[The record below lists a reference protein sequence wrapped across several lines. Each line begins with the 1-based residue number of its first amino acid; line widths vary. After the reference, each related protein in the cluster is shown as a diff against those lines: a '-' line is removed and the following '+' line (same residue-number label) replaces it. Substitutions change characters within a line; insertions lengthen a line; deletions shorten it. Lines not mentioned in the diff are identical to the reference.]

1 MSRAPRIGDAGRA
14 SEKKLI
20 QELGGR
26 GRPASGALAGA
37 KGDIDLGTILM
48 EAKST
53 VKDSLSLKLDWLAK
67 ITAEARSEGKT
78 AALAITF
85 TRPDGNTVP
94 NGAWVLVPRYVWE
107 GNLR

>member
-1 MSRAPRIGDAGRA
+1 MRKSMIGHAGRA

-20 QELGGR
+20 KELGGR
-26 GRPASGALAGA
+26 SRPGSGALVGA
-37 KGDIDLGTILM
+37 KGDIDFNTVLM

-78 AALAITF
+78 AALAVTF
-85 TRPDGNTVP
+85 TMPDGSPVRDGEWVMVP
-94 NGAWVLVPRYVWE
+94 KYVWNE
-107 GNLR
+107 RIR